1 MTLLRKTL
9 LVLIG
14 TVIISTLSIYLASRI
29 TLLEGYEKIE
39 QDDTRA
45 NVKRV
50 VNSYYDQSHGLN
62 MVGRGYAFWD
72 DMYQFVQSPAP
83 TFLDSLGLT
92 PDLFAT
98 HHANLIAILDVHY
111 QPLFLEMYNLETMA
125 PLEIP
130 SDLTTLL
137 QPGSPLLAHTVE
149 QTEISGVI
157 LLAGKPMYVVSL
169 GSLRTDFS
177 GEPRGAIIFGRY
189 LNGEVL
195 DDLADASQLNVSASL
210 LNETFVTEDIRRAN
224 EWLSAANSRDAIY
237 VESQGRDIV
246 SGYTYIWTLD
256 QRPAFLLKVTM
267 PRKIYQQG
275 LESFGRFAV
284 LGGVSGLV
292 FLLVSI
298 LLLQRFVLSP
308 LTTLNRQIG
317 RIRASGDHSQRV
329 EVWGSDEISNLGNTI
344 NGMLGAIEKH
354 SEEWIGA
361 IFNSVNDAI
370 FIHALDGRILYVN
383 ETAVSMFGY
392 RQEEFVNLNIGM
404 FSAGAYPYT
413 QVEAEEWLRQTQT
426 GQPQLFEWM
435 SKRKDGSL
443 FWSEVNARF
452 AQIGQESLYLVT
464 VRDISERKRA
474 EAEREKFVAEL
485 ENRNAELERFTYTVS
500 HDLKSPLVTICG
512 FLGYVEKDAIA
523 GDIERLRKDM
533 ERITNATD
541 KMQRLLNELLE
552 LSRVGRMV
560 NPMEVVPFGEI
571 AREAVA
577 LTQGCRQERNIA
589 IEIADGMPSVLGDR
603 VRLVEVVQNL
613 VDNACKFMGEQPH
626 PRIEIGWRKAEAD
639 AAVVYV
645 SDNGIGIAPEHHE
658 RVFGLFNQLNP
669 NMEGT
674 GVGLALV
681 KRIIEFHGGKIW
693 IESELG
699 KGATF
704 LFTLPCR

>member
-45 NVKRV
+45 NVQRV
-50 VNSYYDQSHGLN
+50 VNSYYDQSRNLDL
-62 MVGRGYAFWD
+62 VGRAYAFWD
-72 DMYQFVQSPAP
+72 DMYQFVETPDSV
-83 TFLDSLGLT
+83 FLDSLGLT

-98 HHANLIAILDVHY
+98 HRANLVVILDVNY
-111 QPLFLEMYNLETMA
+111 QPLFLEMYDLETMA

-130 SDLTTLL
+130 SDLATLL
-137 QPGSPLLAHTVE
+137 RPGSPLLAHTVE
-149 QTEISGVI
+149 HPEISGVV
-157 LLAGKPMYVVSL
+157 LLAGKPMYVTSL

-189 LNGEVL
+189 LNGGVL
-195 DDLADASQLNVSASL
+195 DDLSKVSQLDVSASL
-210 LNETFVTEDIRRAN
+210 LNETFMAEDTRRAN
-224 EWLSAANSRDAIY
+224 EWLFAANSRDAIY
-237 VESQGRDIV
+237 VESQGQDVI
-246 SGYTYIWTLD
+246 SGYTYVWTLD
-256 QRPAFLLKVTM
+256 QHPAFLLKVSM
-267 PRKIYQQG
+267 PRTIYRQG
-275 LESFGRFAV
+275 LESFGYFAV
-284 LGGVSGLV
+284 LAGTSGLA

-298 LLLQRFVLSP
+298 LLLQQFVLSP
-308 LTTLNRQIG
+308 LTTLNQQIG

-329 EVWGSDEISNLGNTI
+329 KVHGRDEISNLGNTI
-344 NGMLGAIEKH
+344 NGMLEAIEKH

-626 PRIEIGWRKAEAD
+626 PRIEIGWRKAEVD
-639 AAVVYV
+639 EIVVYV

-699 KGATF
+699 MGATF